1 MTPKVRITIEQ
12 IARMRVAGIRD
23 SIIAVRVGLT
33 QSGLSRIVALPE
45 YRDLEEAILQ
55 GQLSK
60 MDEALAGK
68 IEALKAQ
75 FELYVPVAMR
85 TLFETCAQR
94 RDLRAAM
101 SASVEILDRD
111 PAGTFSKHRVSLGGD
126 DAPSVSSEMLA
137 GLSTAADGVAS
148 EVKTAVGASNAHVKT
163 SVATPATP
171 PAAGGSQTSSS
182 VASPTPVT
190 PKEKIN

>member
-1 MTPKVRITIEQ
+1 MTPKVKILVEQ

-45 YRDLEEAILQ
+45 YRDLEECILQ

-68 IEALKAQ
+68 LEALKTH
-75 FELYVPVAMR
+75 FELHVPLALR

-101 SASVEILDRD
+101 GAASEILDRD
-111 PAGTFSKHRVSLGGD
+111 PAGTFSKKRIALNDG
-126 DAPSVSSEMLA
+126 APSVSPELLA
-137 GLSTAADGVAS
+137 GLVGAADGVAS
-148 EVKTAVGASNAHVKT
+148 EVTVAAKAQQQAKS
-163 SVATPATP
+163 ATPSGGSSTP
-171 PAAGGSQTSSS
+171 PAENATATATQATPS
-182 VASPTPVT
+182 VVDKS
-190 PKEKIN
+190 KIN